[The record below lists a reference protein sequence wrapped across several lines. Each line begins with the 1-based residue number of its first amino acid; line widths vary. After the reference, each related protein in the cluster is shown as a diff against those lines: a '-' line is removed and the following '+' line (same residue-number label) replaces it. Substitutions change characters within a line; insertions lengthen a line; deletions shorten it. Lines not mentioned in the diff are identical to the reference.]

1 MKCIVFYSHECLCE
15 NMRLISTV
23 VCQMSTLYCG
33 RGKGGPEIFPVCP
46 DVDSMC

>member
-15 NMRLISTV
+15 IMRLISTV

-33 RGKGGPEIFPVCP
+33 GEEGPEIFHVFP